1 MEQQNGERLV
11 AMPCAFILFAAKKEG
26 KKQLTWISCDERW
39 CSDAYLIRCLDV
51 IGSWLNYYH
60 QQY

>member
-26 KKQLTWISCDERW
+26 KKTTHMDIM
-39 CSDAYLIRCLDV
+39 
-51 IGSWLNYYH
+51 
-60 QQY
+60 